1 MAQTEQRKSYH
12 VTKDFKGINTKAN
25 RTAIDQNEFAW
36 LENAMPVGYGNL
48 RIIPNYARVTA
59 AAGTSVTS
67 GKTYIVAALGGS
79 TLGQWQALFSSLTAI
94 PAVGDQ
100 IVASATGTLAGGG
113 TVSLFAILASVAEYV
128 FSANIG
134 ATNYMLYFQTD
145 GSCQALNLTTNVL
158 STVAAAATFSAA
170 GVQAAQWKNE
180 RVLIIDPT
188 KGYFDW
194 DGTNLVKIG
203 SANGVTITNGGT
215 SYAGT
220 ITVTLSAPNQTGGV
234 QATATATQSSGVIT
248 NVTITEA
255 GSGYTSAPT
264 ISIAGSGGGSG
275 FTGTVSL
282 LSLTG
287 QAISTFSGRVWIAKD
302 RTVYYSAVNSYTDF
316 GTVSAGNITIT
327 DGTLHG
333 NITQLLSANN
343 FLYVFG
349 TDSINVF
356 SDVRVSATTGATLFT
371 NTNVSASIGSD
382 LPEGIF
388 AYFRSVL
395 FMNRYGV
402 YALVGAT
409 TTKISDSLD
418 NIFPN
423 IDFSYPVTAC
433 QALIYNILVAAWCVT
448 YNDSGTL
455 RKLQLVFFDRKWF
468 VTDMGAVTHMA
479 SSPQSGLVNAY
490 GVREDGKI
498 YKLYNDQT
506 SSIVS
511 VVKTALWA
519 LNDPIRTKQALKIGV
534 EATIASSGVGTI
546 SATVDS
552 ENQVSPTITLT
563 NGSSW
568 INIYLQT
575 ITWTNNSGQT
585 VAWTPTGYALYKYD
599 AQQYGKYIGF
609 TVTSTS
615 PAFTYNGFQL
625 EHELRVRF

>member
-12 VTKDFKGINTKAN
+12 VTKDFRGMNTKAN
-25 RTAIDQNEFAW
+25 RTAIDQNEFYY
-36 LENAMPVGYGNL
+36 LENVMPIGYGNL
-48 RIIPNYARVTA
+48 RIIPNYGSLLATTGSVPEYTA
-59 AAGTSVTS
+59 S
-67 GKTYIVAALGGS
+67 G
-79 TLGQWQALFSSLTAI
+79 
-94 PAVGDQ
+94 
-100 IVASATGTLAGGG
+100 
-113 TVSLFAILASVAEYV
+113 
-128 FSANIG
+128 NIG
-134 ATNYMLYFQTD
+134 NVNYLFVFQTD
-145 GSCQALNLTTNVL
+145 GRCQAMNLLTNALTTVG
-158 STVAAAATFSAA
+158 AAGTFSTS
-170 GVQAAQWKNE
+170 GCQIAQWKNE
-180 RVLIIDPT
+180 RILIIDPV
-188 KGYFDW
+188 KGYFNW
-194 DGTNLVKIG
+194 DGTNLVKMG
-203 SANGVTITNGGT
+203 SVLSVAITNGGT
-215 SYAGT
+215 AYAGT
-220 ITVTLSAPNQTGGV
+220 LTVSISAPNQTGGV
-234 QATATATQSSGVIT
+234 QATATATQTAGVIT
-248 NVTITEA
+248 SVTITEA

-264 ISIAGSGGGSG
+264 INITGSGGGSG
-275 FTGTVSL
+275 FTGTITL
-282 LSLTG
+282 LSQPG
-287 QAISTFSGRVWIAKD
+287 QAISTFSGRVWIAQD

-356 SDVRVSATTGATLFT
+356 SDVRVSSTTGSTLFT

-409 TTKISDSLD
+409 TTKISDALD

-433 QALIYNILVAAWCVT
+433 QALIYNILVAAWSVT

-468 VTDMGAVTHMA
+468 VTDMGAVTHIT
-479 SSPQSGLVNAY
+479 SSPVSGLINAY
-490 GVREDGKI
+490 GARADGKI
-498 YKLYNDQT
+498 YKLYTDQT
-506 SSIVS
+506 SNIVS

-534 EATIASSGVGTI
+534 EATIASNGVGTI
-546 SATVDS
+546 TATVDS
-552 ENQVSPTITLT
+552 ENQSSPIITLT
-563 NGSSW
+563 NGVVW
-568 INIYLQT
+568 VNNFLQT
-575 ITWTNNSGQT
+575 INWVNNSSQV

-609 TVTSTS
+609 TVTSSS

>member
-1 MAQTEQRKSYH
+1 MAQTEQKKSYH
-12 VTKDFKGINTKAN
+12 VTKDFRGINTKAN

-48 RIIPNYARVTA
+48 RIIPNYTTTKA
-59 AAGTSVTS
+59 AASASVTS
-67 GKTYIVAALGGS
+67 GKVYIVAALGSS
-79 TLGQWQALFSSLTAI
+79 TLAQWQAYFSALTVI
-94 PAVGDQ
+94 PAVGDV
-100 IVASATGTLAGGG
+100 ITATATGSIAGGG
-113 TVSLFAILASVAEYV
+113 TVSLFAILASTNEYMA
-128 FSANIG
+128 SGDIG
-134 ATNYMLYFQTD
+134 NTSYIFFFQTD
-145 GSCQALNLTTNVL
+145 GSCQALNLTNSTL
-158 STVAAAATFSAA
+158 SSVAAASTFSAA
-170 GVQAAQWKNE
+170 GVQIAQWKNE
-180 RVLIIDPT
+180 RILIIDPV
-188 KGYFDW
+188 KGYFNW
-194 DGTNLVKIG
+194 NGTNLVSMG
-203 SANGVTITNGGT
+203 SVNGITITNGGS
-215 SYAGT
+215 SYSGT
-220 ITVTLSAPNQTGGV
+220 LTVTISAPNQTGGV
-234 QATATATQSSGVIT
+234 QATASATQTGGVIT
-248 NVTITEA
+248 SITITEA
-255 GSGYTSAPT
+255 GSGYTSAT
-264 ISIAGSGGGSG
+264 VSVTGSGGGSG

-302 RTVYYSAVNSYTDF
+302 RTVYYSAVNSYSDF

-356 SDVRVSATTGATLFT
+356 SDVRVSSTTGATLFT

-409 TTKISDSLD
+409 TTKISDALD
-418 NIFPN
+418 NVFPN

-433 QALIYNILVAAWCVT
+433 QALIYNILVAVWSVT

-468 VTDMGAVTHMA
+468 VSDMGAVTHIA
-479 SSPQSGLVNAY
+479 SSPVSGLINSY
-490 GVREDGKI
+490 GVRSDGKI
-498 YKLYNDQT
+498 YKLYSDST
-506 SSIVS
+506 SNISTLI
-511 VVKTALWA
+511 KTALWA

-534 EATIASSGVGTI
+534 EATLPSNIYAILT
-546 SATVDS
+546 ATVDS
-552 ENQVSPTITLT
+552 ENQSSPSITLA
-563 NGSSW
+563 NGVQW
-568 INIYLQT
+568 INNFLQNVP
-575 ITWTNNSGQT
+575 WTNNSGQT
-585 VAWTPTGYALYKYD
+585 VQWTSTGYALYKYD

-609 TVTSTS
+609 TVTSTA

>member
-12 VTKDFKGINTKAN
+12 VTKDFRGMNTKAN
-25 RTAIDQNEFAW
+25 RTAIDQNEFSY
-36 LENAMPVGYGNL
+36 LENAMPIGYGNL
-48 RIIPNYARVTA
+48 RIIPNYGSVLATTGSVPEYTA
-59 AAGTSVTS
+59 S
-67 GKTYIVAALGGS
+67 G
-79 TLGQWQALFSSLTAI
+79 
-94 PAVGDQ
+94 
-100 IVASATGTLAGGG
+100 
-113 TVSLFAILASVAEYV
+113 
-128 FSANIG
+128 NIG
-134 ATNYMLYFQTD
+134 NVNYLFVFQTD
-145 GSCQALNLTTNVL
+145 GRCQAMNLSTNALTTVG
-158 STVAAAATFSAA
+158 AAGTFSTS
-170 GVQAAQWKNE
+170 GCQIAQWKNE
-180 RVLIIDPT
+180 RILIIDPV
-188 KGYFDW
+188 KGYFNW
-194 DGTNLVKIG
+194 DGTNLVKMG
-203 SANGVTITNGGT
+203 SVLSVAITNGGT
-215 SYAGT
+215 AYAGT
-220 ITVTLSAPNQTGGV
+220 LTVSISAPNQTGGV
-234 QATATATQSSGVIT
+234 QATATATQTAGVIT
-248 NVTITEA
+248 SVTITEA
-255 GSGYTSAPT
+255 GSGYTSTPT
-264 ISIAGSGGGSG
+264 ISITGSGGGSG
-275 FTGTVSL
+275 FTGTITL
-282 LSLTG
+282 LSQPG
-287 QAISTFSGRVWIAKD
+287 QAISTFSGRVWIAQD

-356 SDVRVSATTGATLFT
+356 SDVRVSSTTGSTLFT

-409 TTKISDSLD
+409 TTKISDALD

-433 QALIYNILVAAWCVT
+433 QALIYNILVAAWSVT

-468 VTDMGAVTHMA
+468 VTDMGAVTHIT
-479 SSPQSGLVNAY
+479 SSPVSGLINAY
-490 GVREDGKI
+490 GARANGAI
-498 YKLYNDQT
+498 YKLYTDTT
-506 SSIVS
+506 SNISTVI
-511 VVKTALWA
+511 KTALWA

-534 EATIASSGVGTI
+534 EATLPSNIYAI
-546 SATVDS
+546 LNATVDS
-552 ENQVSPTITLT
+552 ENQSSPNIVLS
-563 NGSSW
+563 NGVQW
-568 INIYLQT
+568 INNSLVAVPWI
-575 ITWTNNSGQT
+575 NNSSQ
-585 VAWTPTGYALYKYD
+585 VVQWTPTGYALYKYD

-609 TVTSTS
+609 TVTSSS

>member
-12 VTKDFKGINTKAN
+12 VTKDFRGMNTKAN
-25 RTAIDQNEFAW
+25 RTAIDQNEFSY
-36 LENAMPVGYGNL
+36 LENAMPIGYGNL
-48 RIIPNYARVTA
+48 RIIPNYGSVLATTGSVPEYTA
-59 AAGTSVTS
+59 S
-67 GKTYIVAALGGS
+67 G
-79 TLGQWQALFSSLTAI
+79 
-94 PAVGDQ
+94 
-100 IVASATGTLAGGG
+100 
-113 TVSLFAILASVAEYV
+113 
-128 FSANIG
+128 NIG
-134 ATNYMLYFQTD
+134 NVNYLFVFQTD
-145 GSCQALNLTTNVL
+145 GRCQAMNLSTNALTTVG
-158 STVAAAATFSAA
+158 AAGTFSTS
-170 GVQAAQWKNE
+170 GCQIAQWKNE
-180 RVLIIDPT
+180 RILIIDPV
-188 KGYFDW
+188 KGYFNW
-194 DGTNLVKIG
+194 DGTNLVKMG
-203 SANGVTITNGGT
+203 SVLSVAITNGGT
-215 SYAGT
+215 AYAGT
-220 ITVTLSAPNQTGGV
+220 LTVSISAPNQTGGV
-234 QATATATQSSGVIT
+234 QATATATQTAGVIT
-248 NVTITEA
+248 SVTITEA

-264 ISIAGSGGGSG
+264 ISITGSGGGSG
-275 FTGTVSL
+275 FTGTITL
-282 LSLTG
+282 LSQPG
-287 QAISTFSGRVWIAKD
+287 QAISTFSGRVWIAQD

-356 SDVRVSATTGATLFT
+356 SDVRVSSTTGSTLFT

-409 TTKISDSLD
+409 TTKISDALD

-433 QALIYNILVAAWCVT
+433 QALIYNILVAAWSVT

-468 VTDMGAVTHMA
+468 VTDMGAVTHIT
-479 SSPQSGLVNAY
+479 SSPVSGLINAY
-490 GVREDGKI
+490 GARANGAI
-498 YKLYNDQT
+498 YKLYTDTT
-506 SSIVS
+506 SNISTVI
-511 VVKTALWA
+511 KTALWA

-534 EATIASSGVGTI
+534 EATLPSNIYAI
-546 SATVDS
+546 LNATVDS
-552 ENQVSPTITLT
+552 ENQSSPNIVLS
-563 NGSSW
+563 NGVQW
-568 INIYLQT
+568 INNSLVAVPWI
-575 ITWTNNSGQT
+575 NNSSQ
-585 VAWTPTGYALYKYD
+585 VVQWTPTGYALYKYD

-609 TVTSTS
+609 TVTSSS

>member
-12 VTKDFKGINTKAN
+12 VTKDFRGMNTKAN
-25 RTAIDQNEFAW
+25 RTAIDQNEFYY
-36 LENAMPVGYGNL
+36 LENVMPIGYGNL
-48 RIIPNYARVTA
+48 RIIPNYGSLLATTGSVPEYTA
-59 AAGTSVTS
+59 S
-67 GKTYIVAALGGS
+67 G
-79 TLGQWQALFSSLTAI
+79 
-94 PAVGDQ
+94 
-100 IVASATGTLAGGG
+100 
-113 TVSLFAILASVAEYV
+113 
-128 FSANIG
+128 NIG
-134 ATNYMLYFQTD
+134 NVNYLFVFQTD
-145 GSCQALNLTTNVL
+145 GRCQAMNLSTNALTTVG
-158 STVAAAATFSAA
+158 AAGTFSSA
-170 GVQAAQWKNE
+170 GCQIAQWKNE
-180 RVLIIDPT
+180 RILIIDPV
-188 KGYFDW
+188 KGYFNW
-194 DGTNLVKIG
+194 DGTNLVKMG
-203 SANGVTITNGGT
+203 SVLSVAITNGGT
-215 SYAGT
+215 AYAGT
-220 ITVTLSAPNQTGGV
+220 LTVSISAPNQTGGV
-234 QATATATQSSGVIT
+234 QATATATQTAGVIT
-248 NVTITEA
+248 SVTITEA

-264 ISIAGSGGGSG
+264 ISITGSGGGSG
-275 FTGTVSL
+275 FTGTITL
-282 LSLTG
+282 LSQPG
-287 QAISTFSGRVWIAKD
+287 QAISTFSGRVWIAQD

-356 SDVRVSATTGATLFT
+356 SDVRVSSTTGSTLFT

-409 TTKISDSLD
+409 TTKISDALD

-433 QALIYNILVAAWCVT
+433 QALIYNILVAAWSVT

-468 VTDMGAVTHMA
+468 VTDMGAVTHIT
-479 SSPQSGLVNAY
+479 SSPVSGLINAY
-490 GVREDGKI
+490 GARADGKI
-498 YKLYNDQT
+498 YKLYTDQT
-506 SSIVS
+506 SNIVS

-534 EATIASSGVGTI
+534 EATIASNGVGTI
-546 SATVDS
+546 TATVDS
-552 ENQVSPTITLT
+552 ENQSSPIITLT
-563 NGSSW
+563 NGVVW
-568 INIYLQT
+568 VNNFLQT
-575 ITWTNNSGQT
+575 INWVNNSSQV

-609 TVTSTS
+609 TVTSSS

>member
-12 VTKDFKGINTKAN
+12 VTKDFRGMNTKAN
-25 RTAIDQNEFAW
+25 RTAIDQNEFYY
-36 LENAMPVGYGNL
+36 LENVMPIGYGNL
-48 RIIPNYARVTA
+48 RIIPNYGSLLATTGSVPEYTA
-59 AAGTSVTS
+59 S
-67 GKTYIVAALGGS
+67 G
-79 TLGQWQALFSSLTAI
+79 
-94 PAVGDQ
+94 
-100 IVASATGTLAGGG
+100 
-113 TVSLFAILASVAEYV
+113 
-128 FSANIG
+128 NIG
-134 ATNYMLYFQTD
+134 NVNYLFVFQTD
-145 GSCQALNLTTNVL
+145 GRCQAMNLSTNALTTVG
-158 STVAAAATFSAA
+158 AAGTFSTS
-170 GVQAAQWKNE
+170 GCQIAQWKNE
-180 RVLIIDPT
+180 RILIIDPV
-188 KGYFDW
+188 KGYFNW
-194 DGTNLVKIG
+194 DGTNLVKMG
-203 SANGVTITNGGT
+203 SVLSVAITNGGT
-215 SYAGT
+215 AYAGT
-220 ITVTLSAPNQTGGV
+220 LTVSISAPNQTGGV
-234 QATATATQSSGVIT
+234 QATATATQTAGVIT
-248 NVTITEA
+248 SVTITEA

-264 ISIAGSGGGSG
+264 ISITGSGGGSG
-275 FTGTVSL
+275 FTGTITL
-282 LSLTG
+282 LSQPG
-287 QAISTFSGRVWIAKD
+287 QAISTFSGRVWIAQD

-356 SDVRVSATTGATLFT
+356 SDVRVSSTTGSTLFT

-409 TTKISDSLD
+409 TTKISDALD

-433 QALIYNILVAAWCVT
+433 QALIYNILVAAWSVT

-468 VTDMGAVTHMA
+468 VTDMGAVTHIT
-479 SSPQSGLVNAY
+479 SSPVSGLINAY
-490 GVREDGKI
+490 GARADGKI
-498 YKLYNDQT
+498 YKLYTDQT
-506 SSIVS
+506 SNIVS

-534 EATIASSGVGTI
+534 EATIASNGVGTI
-546 SATVDS
+546 TATVDS
-552 ENQVSPTITLT
+552 ENQSSPIITLT
-563 NGSSW
+563 NGVVW
-568 INIYLQT
+568 VNNFLQT
-575 ITWTNNSGQT
+575 INWVNNSSQV

-609 TVTSTS
+609 TVTSSS